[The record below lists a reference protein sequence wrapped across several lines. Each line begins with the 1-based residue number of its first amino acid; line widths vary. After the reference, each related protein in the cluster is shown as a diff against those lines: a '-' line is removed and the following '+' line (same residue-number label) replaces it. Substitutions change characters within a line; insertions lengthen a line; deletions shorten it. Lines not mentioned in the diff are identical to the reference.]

1 MKKPALDARLR
12 AAAAYVRQDAV
23 FADIG
28 TDHAYLP
35 LFLLAEEKISRAVLT
50 DINAGPLAKA
60 KEHASEYPFLSRMS
74 FHLTNGLEGLSEEGI
89 TDVAV
94 CGMGGEL
101 IADILSR
108 APFVKNRALRLILQP
123 MSRPQQLRRY
133 LAKEGFSIESETFV
147 RAAGKSYVCILAA
160 YSGEPFAL
168 SAFEEEF
175 GQYPNAQ
182 SEAFRAYLLEREN
195 ALSVALSGIEQG
207 GGNAAAQ
214 RSLLADIATFKKLNH
229 MEAFYD
235 GK

>member
-1 MKKPALDARLR
+1 MR

-23 FADIG
+23 FADVG

-35 LFLLAEEKISRAVLT
+35 LFLLAEGRISRAVLT
-50 DINAGPLAKA
+50 DINEGPLSKA
-60 KEHASEYPFLSRMS
+60 REHSASYPFLSRMS
-74 FHLTNGLEGLSEEGI
+74 FHLTNGLEGLSDAGI

-108 APFVKNRALRLILQP
+108 APFVKNRELRLILQP

-133 LAKEGFSIESETFV
+133 LAAEGFSIESETYV

-160 YSGEPFAL
+160 YSGEPFSL
-168 SAFEEEF
+168 SPFEEEF
-175 GQYPNAQ
+175 GRHPDAKN
-182 SEAFRAYLLEREN
+182 EDFRAYLQEKAR
-195 ALSVALSGIEQG
+195 ALSCALSGIEQG
-207 GGNAAAQ
+207 GGDASAQ
-214 RSLLADIATFKKLNH
+214 RALLADIEAFIKVNH

-235 GK
+235 GN